1 MRKGIILFLVFCI
14 VIISGCSSNILS
26 KKETTELTLYT
37 YNQDPEVAKAVIN
50 VLEQFNKEHPEIKV
64 NLIRNAPNQPSVVG
78 LLKQLEESD
87 KQVDLLWL
95 SSYMGIGEA
104 VAGKYVQSLEQ
115 HSDSLKLNDFYVDLE
130 SQRYNDELYT
140 VPFLLNNTLIY
151 YNKDLFD
158 KYQIQYPT
166 EDWTYEDLV
175 NMAAGLTSVQDKVV
189 GLLNGGFLYYS
200 VPGAYGGNTLN
211 EDENGIQLAIAEED
225 ALEGIEFLT
234 NAFRN
239 NKIDGRLGETYSE
252 RAVTVPSFE
261 NGTAAMMVN
270 SSRFLNMQYE
280 KVPNYGVAPLPKGPS
295 SQQGISFIESLGISS
310 KSEHPEEALEV
321 LRYLTTDTAARELLV
336 RSGVTLP
343 TTSDEKVFDAFE
355 KRFADSGDF
364 ETVQGALNKSNEVT
378 SGPGLVTSVPG
389 LNNVIIKLE
398 RLFYEQMYA
407 GKMKVDGEFEAQIK
421 QINDE
426 WLIEQ
431 QTANESFE

>member
-1 MRKGIILFLVFCI
+1 MRKGSILLLVFCL
-14 VIISGCSSNILS
+14 VMISGCSSGSILS

-37 YNQDPEVAKAVIN
+37 YNQDPEVAKAVIE

-64 NLIRNAPNQPSVVG
+64 NLIRNTPNQPSVVG
-78 LLKQLEESD
+78 MLKQLAESD

-95 SSYMGIGEA
+95 PSYMGIGEA
-104 VAGKYVQSLEQ
+104 VAGKYVQSLEPY
-115 HSDSLKLNDFYVDLE
+115 SDSLKLNDFYVDLE
-130 SQRYNDELYT
+130 NLRYNDELYT

-175 NMAAGLTSVQDKVV
+175 NMAAGLTSIQDKVV
-189 GLLNGGFLYYS
+189 GLQNGGFLYYS
-200 VPGAYGGNTLN
+200 VAGAYGGNTLN
-211 EDENGIQLAIAEED
+211 EDENGVQLAYDEED
-225 ALEGIEFLT
+225 ALEGVEFLT

-239 NKIDGRLGETYSE
+239 YKIDGRLGDTYSD
-252 RAVTVPSFE
+252 RAVTAPNFE

-270 SSRFLNMQYE
+270 SSSLLNYQYE

-295 SQQGISFIESLGISS
+295 SQQGVTFIESLAISS
-310 KSEHPEEALEV
+310 KSEHTEEALEV
-321 LRYLTTDTAARELLV
+321 LRYLTTDTAAREQMV

-364 ETVQGALNKSNEVT
+364 ETVQAVLNRSNEVT
-378 SGPGLVTSVPG
+378 TGLITSAPG

-407 GKMKVDGEFEAQIK
+407 GKMKVKGEFEEQIK

-431 QTANESFE
+431 QAANELNE